1 MCLGAR
7 PHVTAK
13 VQQRAGLQTPVVPL
27 VHWMPLAPCVNVY
40 PDPHWNG
47 AHVVAVSQQVPLLQP
62 PVAQAMFA
70 GFDFNCKPPDAQVLK
85 PLHVVAMSQQ

>member
-1 MCLGAR
+1 
-7 PHVTAK
+7 
-13 VQQRAGLQTPVVPL
+13 
-27 VHWMPLAPCVNVY
+27 
-40 PDPHWNG
+40 
-47 AHVVAVSQQVPLLQP
+47 VVAVSQQVPLLQP